1 MPHTH
6 VSHRGAIRN
15 LLAVALAA
23 VAAFAMLAFVVAP
36 PAQAHVREI
45 TTDCY
50 GWSVSLSVYDEG
62 GSVDIW
68 VDGTSVTSIPDFGTS
83 FSETGTWDP
92 TENHTLRVRVLAL
105 DDLDGQRGLS
115 FDETYTSEACET
127 SPTLRLVKVVD
138 GGTAVA
144 DDWTLSASAAAPN
157 DGRNFSNAGGSG
169 VFTTIFGGV
178 DYTLAEAG
186 GPADYTAGSW
196 SCSINEGAAAT
207 GSSINLSNGQSAV
220 CTITNTFTPPT
231 PSIDIVKTAT
241 PEFYGSDGVG
251 TFTITVTNDGP
262 VPLTDVQVT
271 DARAIAIDPTSTC
284 ARPVKDLA
292 VDEKVTFT
300 CTIAN
305 LDYAGRQIFENE
317 ATAIGTGPYGTEVT
331 DTDVATVYPILDTTV
346 TTEAPTT
353 TTTIA
358 ATTTIAPTT
367 TSASSETLPVTG
379 IANEHIRGLGFTGL
393 ALLLAGLVI
402 LGGATLVGQYRK
414 EH

>member
-1 MPHTH
+1 MPNNHL
-6 VSHRGAIRN
+6 SHRGAVRN
-15 LLAVALAA
+15 RVAVALAT
-23 VAAFAMLAFVVAP
+23 VAAIAMLVFVVAP
-36 PAQAHVREI
+36 PAQAHVSEV
-45 TTDCY
+45 TAGCY
-50 GWSVSLSVYDEG
+50 DWSVALSVYEAG

-68 VDGTSVTSIPDFGTS
+68 VDGELVTSIADFGTD
-83 FSETGTWDP
+83 FAETGSWDP
-92 TENHTLRVRVLAL
+92 TEDHTLRVRVLAF
-105 DDLDGQRGLS
+105 DDPDGSLGLS

-144 DDWTLSASAAAPN
+144 DDWSLSASAAAPN
-157 DGRNFSNAGGSG
+157 DSRNFSNAGGSG
-169 VFTTIFGGV
+169 AFTTIFGGV

-196 SCSINEGAAAT
+196 SCSIDEGAAVT

-241 PEFYGSDGVG
+241 PEFYGPDGIG

-271 DARAIAIDPTSTC
+271 DARAIAIDPSSTC

-292 VDEKVTFT
+292 VDETVTYT

-305 LDYAGRQIFENE
+305 LDAEGFQIFENE
-317 ATAIGTGPYGTEVT
+317 ATAIGRGPDGTEVT
-331 DTDVATVYPILDTTV
+331 DTDVATVFPVLDTTV
-346 TTEAPTT
+346 TTVAPTT
-353 TTTIA
+353 TLAPVTTA
-358 ATTTIAPTT
+358 GPTT
-367 TSASSETLPVTG
+367 TSVTAETLPVTG
-379 IANEHIRGLGFTGL
+379 ISDEQIRGLGFAGL
-393 ALLLAGLVI
+393 ALLLAGVAI
-402 LGGATLVGQYRK
+402 LGGAALVGQYRK
-414 EH
+414 HE